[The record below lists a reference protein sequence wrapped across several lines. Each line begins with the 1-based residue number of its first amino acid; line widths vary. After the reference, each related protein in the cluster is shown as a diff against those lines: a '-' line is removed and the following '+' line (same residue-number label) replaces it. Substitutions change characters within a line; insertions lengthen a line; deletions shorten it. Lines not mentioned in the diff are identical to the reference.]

1 MVHNLKFRNLY
12 FQKSFYSK
20 GLNNFNS
27 IRKEE
32 EGLSTSTGI
41 TGMTKN
47 KRNSK
52 TIGKLSSLTYN
63 LKPKTTEFL
72 NI

>member
-1 MVHNLKFRNLY
+1 MVHNLKFRNHY

-20 GLNNFNS
+20 GANNFNS

-52 TIGKLSSLTYN
+52 TVGKLSSLTSN
-63 LKPKTTEFL
+63 LKPKTIEFL